1 MNKRLQIHRQLSA
14 IPYYFQHLNERM
26 KNEMQEL
33 KKLGAVLDIV
43 NKGLMDTYF
52 QPILQLQSGQT
63 IGHEVLNRPPTSPQ
77 FPTTELFYEF
87 AGETELMFRLE
98 KNCRRMSLTRYV
110 ERLTNPTIENDNT
123 KLIFINMHPG
133 ILNDSRHKSGETVEL
148 MKGLGLSPSRVVFEL
163 TERQAVQ
170 DYASFEKALS
180 HYRDQG
186 FRIAVDDA
194 GSGYNSLKTIVY
206 LKPEFIKL
214 DKSLIRGINNNS
226 EQQELLELI
235 REYAHRSSTRVIAE
249 GIETKEELYFL
260 QKSGIDYGQ
269 GYALG
274 RPVSQPTD
282 GSIKEYVDQGL
293 PINVR

>member
-1 MNKRLQIHRQLSA
+1 MNRRLQIHRQLSA
-14 IPYYFQHLNERM
+14 VPYYLQHLNERI

-33 KKLGAVLDIV
+33 KKLGEFLDII
-43 NKGLMDTYF
+43 NKDLLDTYF
-52 QPILQLQSGQT
+52 QPILQLNSGQT
-63 IGHEVLNRPPTSPQ
+63 IGHEVLNRPPASLQ
-77 FPTTELFYEF
+77 FPTTEHFYEF

-110 ERLTNPTIENDNT
+110 ERVANSTTEDDKT

-170 DYASFEKALS
+170 DYSSFEKALS

-186 FRIAVDDA
+186 FRIAVDDV

-214 DKSLIRGINNNS
+214 DKSLIRGIYRNS

-235 REYAHRSSTRVIAE
+235 REYAHRSSTQVIAE
-249 GIETKEELYFL
+249 GIEMAEEMYFL
-260 QKSGIDYGQ
+260 QKAGIDYGQ

-274 RPVSQPTD
+274 RPVSKPAD
-282 GSIKEYVDQGL
+282 GSIDKY
-293 PINVR
+293 